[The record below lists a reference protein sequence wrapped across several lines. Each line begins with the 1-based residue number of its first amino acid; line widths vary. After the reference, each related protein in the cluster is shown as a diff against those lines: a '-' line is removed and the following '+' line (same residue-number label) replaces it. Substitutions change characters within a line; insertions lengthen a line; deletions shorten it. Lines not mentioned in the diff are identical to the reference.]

1 LRLSERI
8 DSSITATQTQQ
19 SILHTTIIVE
29 RTYRSMVDK
38 RWHRSDRCGS
48 DDLASASVL
57 ALASAALV
65 LDWVL
70 LFVVVVVVV
79 VFLLAK

>member
-1 LRLSERI
+1 
-8 DSSITATQTQQ
+8 
-19 SILHTTIIVE
+19 
-29 RTYRSMVDK
+29 M
-38 RWHRSDRCGS
+38 
-48 DDLASASVL
+48 DLASASVL